1 MPTPTVWI
9 TFAAL
14 SVASAVVSAQPADP
28 ERGRSLWARTNDA
41 PLSCGQDGS
50 CHGPDPSV
58 NQYRV
63 LRGADNAALILRAI
77 GSARTGMGFL
87 APHVDERDAIDIA
100 AFLGVVSRERLSPPA
115 SATDTGGTGGDAG
128 AGGGPNGGGPT
139 VDAPPADAASQAA
152 AQDSIAPPFNVGYGG
167 CSLGLPGPADPLL
180 PGLAASAAIVLA
192 LRAAR
197 RRRAVLPTGRSDSQC
212 CSHASRP
219 TWRQSA
225 AAAAVV
231 AAALLTTPAGAL
243 AVAPGDAAPAFAL
256 PALDGGTV
264 SLEAERGRVVW
275 LDFWASWCAPCR
287 QSFPWMST
295 MQRRHRERGLRVI
308 AVSVD
313 TRHADVQRF
322 VGREQPAFAI
332 ALDPTGA
339 IAARY
344 AVRAMPSSVL
354 IDTDGRVLA
363 VHAGFRA
370 SEADGLERRIEQ
382 ALDMSMRPVDT
393 GPAR

>member
-1 MPTPTVWI
+1 MPAHTLRI
-9 TFAAL
+9 AFAAL
-14 SVASAVVSAQPADP
+14 SVLSAVASAQPADP
-28 ERGRSLWARTNDA
+28 ERGRSLWTRTNDA

-50 CHGPDPSV
+50 CHGPDPAL

-77 GSARTGMGFL
+77 GSARTGMSFL

-100 AFLGVVSRERLSPPA
+100 AFLGEVSRERPRTPTSPP
-115 SATDTGGTGGDAG
+115 DPGITGD
-128 AGGGPNGGGPT
+128 AGGGPS
-139 VDAPPADAASQAA
+139 VDAPPTDAASQSTEQA
-152 AQDSIAPPFNVGYGG
+152 SIAPPFNVGYGG

-180 PGLAASAAIVLA
+180 PGLAVFAAFALA

-197 RRRAVLPTGRSDSQC
+197 RRRPV
-212 CSHASRP
+212 
-219 TWRQSA
+219 A
-225 AAAAVV
+225 AGAVV
-231 AAALLTTPAGAL
+231 AAALLATPAGAQ
-243 AVAPGDAAPAFAL
+243 AVSPGDTAPAFAL
-256 PALDGGTV
+256 PAIDGGTV

-295 MQRRHRERGLRVI
+295 MQRRHGERGLRVI

-313 TRHADVQRF
+313 ARLADVQRF
-322 VGREQPAFAI
+322 VAREPPAFAI

-339 IAARY
+339 LAARY
-344 AVRAMPSSVL
+344 AVRTMPSSVL

-370 SEADGLERRIEQ
+370 SEADGLERRIER
-382 ALDMSMRPVDT
+382 ALDASTRPVDT
-393 GPAR
+393 GPVR

>member
-1 MPTPTVWI
+1 MPAHTLRI
-9 TFAAL
+9 ACAAL
-14 SVASAVVSAQPADP
+14 SVMSTVASAQPADP

-50 CHGPDPSV
+50 CHGPDPAL
-58 NQYRV
+58 NQYRA

-77 GSARTGMGFL
+77 GSARTGMSFL
-87 APHVDERDAIDIA
+87 APHVDERDVIDIA
-100 AFLGVVSRERLSPPA
+100 AFLGEVSRQRLSAPTSPP
-115 SATDTGGTGGDAG
+115 DPGLTGD
-128 AGGGPNGGGPT
+128 AGGGPS
-139 VDAPPADAASQAA
+139 VDAPPADAASHFTAQSTAQSTEQA
-152 AQDSIAPPFNVGYGG
+152 SIAPPFNVGYGG

-180 PGLAASAAIVLA
+180 PGLAAFAALA
-192 LRAAR
+192 LGLRAAR
-197 RRRAVLPTGRSDSQC
+197 RRRPV
-212 CSHASRP
+212 
-219 TWRQSA
+219 A
-225 AAAAVV
+225 AGVVV
-231 AAALLTTPAGAL
+231 AAVLLAAPAGAQ
-243 AVAPGDAAPAFAL
+243 AVSPGDTAPAFVL

-295 MQRRHRERGLRVI
+295 MQRRLGERGLTVI

-313 TRHADVQRF
+313 ARLADVQRF
-322 VGREQPAFAI
+322 VAREAPAFAI

-344 AVRAMPSSVL
+344 AVRTMPSSVL
-354 IDTDGRVLA
+354 IDADGRVLA

-370 SEADGLERRIEQ
+370 SEADGLERRIER
-382 ALDMSMRPVDT
+382 ALDASKRPLDA